1 LVRTGQ
7 RGAVLRDA
15 LRSDGFAELTEG
27 PPRPRVAELPQSMK
41 DELMELYRRLGGQD
55 GVPTLRPGPWDLV
68 LEGPLV
74 VELDEELHF
83 NRYRALTLSV
93 SWSTDL
99 PWRAPYLGYCGQH
112 EDECLSAGSWG
123 KRWTNPSCERM
134 FGTPDHVGE
143 LDGAGAPRW
152 KQRALYDAMKD
163 IAPTIHAG
171 LRMARFSVYD
181 VVGGVRLWDVVAGRA
196 VAAPGAMRSLIEART
211 TRA

>member
-1 LVRTGQ
+1 
-7 RGAVLRDA
+7 
-15 LRSDGFAELTEG
+15 
-27 PPRPRVAELPQSMK
+27 MK
-41 DELMELYRRLGGQD
+41 DELMELYRRFGGQD
-55 GVPTLRPGPWDLV
+55 EVPTLRPGPWDLV
-68 LEGPLV
+68 LEGRLV
-74 VELDEELHF
+74 VLADEELHF

-134 FGTPDHVGE
+134 FGTSDHVGE

-163 IAPTIHAG
+163 IAPTIH
-171 LRMARFSVYD
+171 LDSVWLVFRFTMSSEAS
-181 VVGGVRLWDVVAGRA
+181 GFGTWSLGAPSRRPGRCA
-196 VAAPGAMRSLIEART
+196 L
-211 TRA
+211 